1 MPRRPGLPGAPRSGS
16 PPACASNAEGTVVV
30 VVSRWETVAGLIL
43 CPAARRQ
50 KKQRSRGWKCGAL
63 GRVHSLRIGDEAEL
77 PVAAVEQLH
86 GARRGVVRVEG
97 LDLRPRAGDERRRS
111 ADAQSHREQSSTAAL
126 RWAPNVAEQGSVVG
140 V

>member
-1 MPRRPGLPGAPRSGS
+1 M
-16 PPACASNAEGTVVV
+16 

-50 KKQRSRGWKCGAL
+50 KQRSRGWKCGAL

-86 GARRGVVRVEG
+86 GARRGIVRVEG